1 MSAGGAAG
9 VPRVVVT
16 LQPGADAMAQVRCA
30 QDAALGSGAPW
41 SVHYAP
47 PMAAE
52 LAPALEAA
60 RRLGATVE
68 PLPAASI
75 VPAGTPPRRPG
86 TAAAEGGAQTWRLW
100 AEGAAVFVLCTAVG
114 EVVWRYFD
122 PANLLLLYFS
132 GVVFMALRHGRAAAL
147 AFVLAS
153 VAVFDLMFVA
163 PRWSM
168 HPIEPQYFFTFA
180 VMLAVGWLVSGLAA
194 RARDQALTARARARR
209 TQVLNDLAAALA
221 VAQQDAEVA
230 QAVCATVAQQLGAE
244 AALLVPGPEGGL
256 LRAGGAPSL
265 ADPAAAAT
273 ALAEH
278 CETGLGAAH
287 HPAAAARHLPLL
299 AGGAALGVL
308 AVAPL
313 AAAHDLAEDQRLLRA
328 LASQAAT
335 ALDRARLQRLGRAA
349 DVAAESER
357 LRNTLLAGVSHD
369 FRTPLTT
376 IIGSATSLLDQGATL
391 DASDREALLR
401 GLLAQARRMHRTMSD
416 LLELTRLEEPGVQ
429 PAPEWCPADELVAA
443 VLVGMGDRLARHQVQ
458 VDVPSDAVLWCDAR
472 LMEQL
477 LLNLLDNAARHT
489 PAGGAIAVQAG
500 LQPGQ
505 AWLQVHDGGPGFPP
519 GSEQAMLGKFVRGR
533 KEAAGGGTGLGLALC
548 AAVARLH
555 GGRLQL
561 HSQGGACVRL
571 QWPQP
576 PLPADAAGA
585 QPGAGA

>member
-1 MSAGGAAG
+1 MTERTAAADPSRMASVRRTPPDAGPDG
-9 VPRVVVT
+9 
-16 LQPGADAMAQVRCA
+16 
-30 QDAALGSGAPW
+30 GAPW
-41 SVHYAP
+41 PVQYVSAQ
-47 PMAAE
+47 AAT
-52 LAPALEAA
+52 PA
-60 RRLGATVE
+60 RR
-68 PLPAASI
+68 
-75 VPAGTPPRRPG
+75 R
-86 TAAAEGGAQTWRLW
+86 W
-100 AEGAAVFVLCTAVG
+100 AEGLVVFLLCTAVG

-122 PANLLLLYFS
+122 SANLLLLYFS

-194 RARDQALTARARARR
+194 HARDQALTAQAQARR
-209 TQVLNDLAAALA
+209 TQVLNDLAASLA
-221 VAQQDAEVA
+221 IAQQEAEVA
-230 QAVCATVAQQLGAE
+230 QAVCDTVSRQLGVD
-244 AALLVPGPEGGL
+244 AALLVPGPQGRL
-256 LRAGGAPSL
+256 QVAGGAARL
-265 ADPAAAAT
+265 ADGAAAAA

-278 CETGLGAAH
+278 CETGQGAAR
-287 HPAAAARHLPLL
+287 HPLVVARHLPLL

-313 AAAHDLAEDQRLLRA
+313 AAADDLAEDQRLLRA

-335 ALDRARLQRLGRAA
+335 ALDRARLQRLGREA
-349 DVAAESER
+349 DLAAESER

-376 IIGSATSLLDQGATL
+376 IIGSATSLLDQEAAL
-391 DASDREALLR
+391 DAAGREALLR

-429 PAPEWCPADELVAA
+429 PVPEWCPADELVAA
-443 VLVGMGDRLARHQVQ
+443 ALATQGERLARHRVKVQ
-458 VDVPSDAVLWCDAR
+458 VPADLLLWCDAR

-477 LLNLLDNAARHT
+477 LVNLLDNAARHT
-489 PAGGAIAVQAG
+489 PADGDISVQAG
-500 LQPGQ
+500 LQSGQ
-505 AWLQVHDGGPGFPP
+505 AWLQVQDTGPGFPP
-519 GSEQAMLGKFVRGR
+519 GSEQRMLGKFVRGR
-533 KEAAGGGTGLGLALC
+533 SESAGAGTGLGLALC

-555 GGRLQL
+555 GGGLQL
-561 HSQGGACVRL
+561 RSTGGACVRV

-576 PLPADAAGA
+576 ACPQTEAGPA
-585 QPGAGA
+585 